1 MRFAVMLPQSNK
13 IASPHA
19 LIDVAQAAEELGFET
34 VSVRDH
40 IVFNGAYVTSGMRGI
55 DLPGDD
61 RNIFEAL
68 ETLAFVAS
76 RTARIR
82 LGTSV
87 IILPNR
93 HPLLLA
99 KQTSTLD
106 VLSGGRLLLGLGI
119 GPNRREAAEDTTRL
133 GAHRTNLVREYD
145 SFGASGPRGP
155 RADEYFE
162 AMRAIWTE
170 DRPSFHGEYV
180 HFDDVDVFPKPV
192 QRPHPPIVVGGRSA
206 KARERAVRWNAGWLP
221 SQVTA
226 EEMLAGA
233 THLRTLREAA
243 GAIPSDPILG
253 INVHSSIGDSDA
265 EALAVVETT
274 VGQHFDDRAALL
286 ERTLTG
292 DVETFTRR
300 VLEYQAA
307 GVDYIELKPVCRSID
322 DLIEQLRR
330 IEREVVPVVSSASI
344 PGPIPTQVHDR
355 DVGVEPDVQ
364 TTLSPKPR

>member
-1 MRFAVMLPQSNK
+1 MTMRFSVMLPQSNR
-13 IASPHA
+13 IASPQA
-19 LIDVAQAAEELGFET
+19 LIDVAQAAEQLGFET

-40 IVFNGAYVTSGMRGI
+40 IVFNGAYVTSGMRGN

-76 RTARIR
+76 RTTRIR

-99 KQTSTLD
+99 KQTSSLD
-106 VLSGGRLLLGLGI
+106 VLSGGRLVLGLGI
-119 GPNRREAAEDTTRL
+119 GPNRQETTTDTTLL

-170 DRPSFHGEYV
+170 ERPSFHGTYV
-180 HFDDVDVFPKPV
+180 NFDEVDVFPKPI
-192 QRPHPPIVVGGRSA
+192 QRPHPPIVVGGRST

-226 EEMLAGA
+226 DEIRAGA
-233 THLRTLREAA
+233 AHLDELRSVA
-243 GAIPSDPILG
+243 GSIPTDPILG
-253 INVHSSIGDSDA
+253 INVHSSIADSDG
-265 EALAVVETT
+265 EALELLETT
-274 VGQHFDDRAALL
+274 VGRHFADHTALRD
-286 ERTLTG
+286 RTLTG
-292 DVETFTRR
+292 DVATFTRR
-300 VLEYQAA
+300 VIEYRAA
-307 GVDYIELKPVCRSID
+307 GVDYIELKPVSRSID
-322 DLIEQLRR
+322 HLIEQLER
-330 IEREVVPVVSSASI
+330 IQREVM
-344 PGPIPTQVHDR
+344 PGLATD
-355 DVGVEPDVQ
+355 
-364 TTLSPKPR
+364 

>member
-1 MRFAVMLPQSNK
+1 MRFSVMLPQSNR
-13 IASPHA
+13 IASPQA
-19 LIDVAQAAEELGFET
+19 LIDVAQAAEELGFDA

-76 RTARIR
+76 RTTRIR

-99 KQTSTLD
+99 KQTSSLD

-119 GPNRREAAEDTTRL
+119 GPNRQETASDTTLL

-145 SFGASGPRGP
+145 SFGAFGPRGP

-162 AMRAIWTE
+162 AMRLIWTE
-170 DRPSFHGEYV
+170 ERPSFHGKYV
-180 HFDDVDVFPKPV
+180 DFDEVEIFPKPI
-192 QRPHPPIVVGGRSA
+192 QLPHPPIVVGGRSPR
-206 KARERAVRWNAGWLP
+206 ARERAVRWGAGWLP

-226 EEMLAGA
+226 DEIREGA
-233 THLRTLREAA
+233 THLQEMREAEGSVPA
-243 GAIPSDPILG
+243 DPILG
-253 INVHSSIGDSDA
+253 INVHSSIADSDA
-265 EALAVVETT
+265 AALDLLETT
-274 VGQHFDDRAALL
+274 VGRHFADRAALL
-286 ERTLTG
+286 DRTVTG
-292 DVETFTRR
+292 DPAEFTRR
-300 VLEYQAA
+300 VIEYGAA

-322 DLIEQLRR
+322 HLIEQLRR
-330 IEREVVPVVSSASI
+330 IQQEVMPVAAA
-344 PGPIPTQVHDR
+344 G
-355 DVGVEPDVQ
+355 
-364 TTLSPKPR
+364 

>member
-1 MRFAVMLPQSNK
+1 MRFAVMLPQSSK
-13 IASPHA
+13 IASPNA
-19 LIDVAQAAEELGFET
+19 LIDVAQAAEELRFET
-34 VSVRDH
+34 ISVRDH

-55 DLPGDD
+55 ALPGDD

-76 RTARIR
+76 RTTHIR

-119 GPNRREAAEDTTRL
+119 GPNRRETAEDTTRL

-180 HFDDVDVFPKPV
+180 HFDDVEVFPKPV
-192 QRPHPPIVVGGRSA
+192 QRPHPPIVVGGRSI
-206 KARERAVRWNAGWLP
+206 KARERAVRWGAGWLP

-226 EEMLAGA
+226 EEIQAGA
-233 THLRTLREAA
+233 AHLRTLREAA
-243 GAIPSDPILG
+243 GTAPSDPILG
-253 INVHSSIGDSDA
+253 INVHSSIADSDA
-265 EALAVVETT
+265 EALDLVETT
-274 VGQHFDDRAALL
+274 VGRHFADRTALL
-286 ERTLTG
+286 DRTVTG
-292 DVETFTRR
+292 DIGTFIRR
-300 VLEYQAA
+300 VLEYRAA
-307 GVDYIELKPVCRSID
+307 GVDYIELKLVCRSID
-322 DLIEQLRR
+322 HLIRQLRR
-330 IEREVVPVVSSASI
+330 IEREVVPVIA
-344 PGPIPTQVHDR
+344 GA
-355 DVGVEPDVQ
+355 
-364 TTLSPKPR
+364 